1 VKRCLQLLLGASF
14 FSWQVAVAQAPAAQA
29 QSSIESRLASL
40 ETLIEKSSAARAVE
54 ASVAPEAQ
62 AARSKAREALK
73 AARAAH
79 GSGDAANAERQ
90 LAEARQQMMQAVRAS
105 APGARLAE
113 QTKLDFERRL
123 ESTRALLAAQ
133 KRVSAEKGTG
143 ADAARSA
150 EQRLEAALALREGGR
165 MEAARAQLEESYLI
179 AKASLGAM
187 RGGDTLVRSLTF
199 ETKEEEYR
207 YEVDRNDTHQMLL
220 RVLLDGRPQAPG
232 GQAAVAAL
240 AERARGLRAKAD
252 EAARRGEHAAAV
264 RLLED
269 STGELVK
276 AIRGAG
282 VYIPG

>member
-1 VKRCLQLLLGASF
+1 MRYRLFVLLGF
-14 FSWQVAVAQAPAAQA
+14 FSLWQLAAAQAPATQA
-29 QSSIESRLASL
+29 SIESRLASL
-40 ETLIEKSSAARAVE
+40 ETLIEKSSAAQAVE
-54 ASVAPEAQ
+54 KSAVPEAQ
-62 AARSKAREALK
+62 AARSKAREALN

-79 GSGDAANAERQ
+79 ASGDAAGAERQ
-90 LAEARQQMMQAVRAS
+90 LASAREYMMQAVRAS
-105 APGARLAE
+105 APGARQAD
-113 QTKLDFERRL
+113 QAKLDFERRL
-123 ESTRALLAAQ
+123 ESTRALISAQ

-143 ADAARSA
+143 ADAVRSA
-150 EQRLEAALALREGGR
+150 EQRLDAALALREKGS
-165 MEAARAQLEESYLI
+165 MEAARAQLDESYLI
-179 AKASLGAM
+179 AKASLGSM
-187 RGGDTLVRSLTF
+187 RSGDTLVRSLTF

-220 RVLLDGRPQAPG
+220 RVLLDGRSQAPG
-232 GQAAVAAL
+232 GQAAAL

-252 EAARRGEHAAAV
+252 EAARRGDHAGAV